1 MSRSRRT
8 VPPFDE
14 LSHDVWK
21 QIVGAT
27 NNYDLLTRLLFP
39 IVNQPLLRSHYSYT
53 TRALV
58 NAVSEH
64 VLLAVC
70 RLFDPKR
77 DPRMASICNLLRGAP
92 QQHAGDGSLSTQQ
105 RERRAEFD
113 SELPRRLTLLKHR
126 WETLLA
132 IHRNAYLAHRDLT
145 KLDALPPMKY
155 QDIRD
160 AIEVAQ
166 TYYAAYAYAYR
177 NTDKQSHWKLL
188 SFETEPQ
195 AFLEWCRL
203 DNYQKHYQEDQRA
216 QKARYYPPTSEAE
229 R

>member
-14 LSHDVWK
+14 LSHDVWE

-27 NNYDLLTRLLFP
+27 NNYDLLTHLLFP

-53 TRALV
+53 TKALV

-77 DPRMASICNLLRGAP
+77 DQRMASICNLLRGAP
-92 QQHAGDGSLSTQQ
+92 QHHAGDGSLSTQR

-126 WETLLA
+126 SGNVA
-132 IHRNAYLAHRDLT
+132 CD
-145 KLDALPPMKY
+145 PPERLSCAPRPN
-155 QDIRD
+155 QARR
-160 AIEVAQ
+160 A
-166 TYYAAYAYAYR
+166 AAYEIR
-177 NTDKQSHWKLL
+177 GH
-188 SFETEPQ
+188 P
-195 AFLEWCRL
+195 
-203 DNYQKHYQEDQRA
+203 
-216 QKARYYPPTSEAE
+216 
-229 R
+229 